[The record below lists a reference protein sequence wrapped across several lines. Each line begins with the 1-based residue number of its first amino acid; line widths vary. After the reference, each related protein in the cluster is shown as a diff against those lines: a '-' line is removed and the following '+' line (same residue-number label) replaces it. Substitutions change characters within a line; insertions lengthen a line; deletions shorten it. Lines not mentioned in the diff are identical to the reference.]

1 MHKASRLCMLF
12 LYIEHYYS
20 YVFFGYKHAPERN
33 SDTLFLL
40 LIKTESEK
48 KFWWEDDYYTQKPKQ
63 PATNQSVWP
72 WFVVTQYYLTNRKSM
87 PMPKEAM
94 IIVERGE
101 NQMRMAKRPGLI
113 PGILVVTLLG
123 FVVVWTPLKKSQ
135 FAYFKKRYF
144 KLFLSSST

>member
-1 MHKASRLCMLF
+1 
-12 LYIEHYYS
+12 
-20 YVFFGYKHAPERN
+20 
-33 SDTLFLL
+33 
-40 LIKTESEK
+40 
-48 KFWWEDDYYTQKPKQ
+48 
-63 PATNQSVWP
+63 
-72 WFVVTQYYLTNRKSM
+72 
-87 PMPKEAM
+87 MPKEAL

-135 FAYFKKRYF
+135 FAYFKKMYF